1 MALFSRTLLTTL
13 VLTVST
19 SVVAQDVPVIELG
32 EAPAPI
38 PVQSQQRSAVSSVPE
53 LTIQT
58 SGSVSGSSAPTGFGG
73 NAEMLVLLQQLQDE
87 VRSLR
92 GQLESQGRKLKRMED
107 EQRDR
112 YRDLDRRIS
121 FLMTEGGAGRSTA
134 PAVKPSPVAP
144 TVSPS
149 ANTTEPAP
157 SAKPAVAST
166 PAAGAGDAYN
176 AAFAL
181 VRQSAYDDAIV
192 AFVAFIKD
200 YPGSDYIANAHYW
213 LGEVYLAQ
221 QKLEQA
227 RDSFS
232 QVVALYADHRKA
244 ADATYK
250 LGKVYAELG
259 DKVKSAEYIDLVL
272 SKYPDSSAARLAR
285 NFKSQ

>member
-13 VLTVST
+13 VLTASA

-32 EAPAPI
+32 EAPAP
-38 PVQSQQRSAVSSVPE
+38 VQSLPQSSAGSDVPE

-58 SGSVSGSSAPTGFGG
+58 SGSLAGSRDSAGFGG
-73 NAEMLVLLQQLQDE
+73 STEMLVLLQQLQDE

-92 GQLESQGRKLKRMED
+92 GQLESQGRKLKGMED

-121 FLMTEGGAGRSTA
+121 FLMTEGGSGRPAA
-134 PAVKPSPVAP
+134 PAVKSPAAPSTGPATAAP
-144 TVSPS
+144 PSSSPS
-149 ANTTEPAP
+149 TVASRP
-157 SAKPAVAST
+157 SAD
-166 PAAGAGDAYN
+166 AGDAYSE
-176 AAFAL
+176 AFAL

-200 YPGSDYIANAHYW
+200 YPASDYIANAHYW

-227 RDSFS
+227 RDAFS